1 MRSVEEILSRIKN
14 LLVDTPLAG
23 FKPYSNLYALFRAFA
38 GVIVELEQQLENIK
52 TIKSEDNATGTD
64 LDRIASEYGLYR
76 IQGSTATGSA
86 LMKTAT
92 PQTVVAGTI
101 FQSKDGTQLRT
112 LSNLVFTNNGEIAVQ
127 LESVEAKYISIEA
140 GAVLTAN
147 VYPGINCVVGVFRDS
162 NGNPLIGIF
171 DGTNQETDSELR
183 SRIKLLKVNWNS
195 KELKLQ
201 NRLLNIDGV
210 SRVYISNSNPVP
222 GALTIY
228 LNSKNQRVLS
238 AVRLSIEDFKEPGI
252 LVIVKSIDYYYV
264 EIDAQIAVN
273 NLADTGVIDSSIK
286 SALQQYVESL
296 GLVES
301 LEPNTLTSIILSQA
315 GVRNAVLGLP
325 TQTINITNKLF
336 KVSNINLTYSA

>member
-1 MRSVEEILSRIKN
+1 MRSVEEILSRIRN

-23 FKPYSNLYALFRAFA
+23 FKPYSNLYVLFRAFA
-38 GVIVELEQQLENIK
+38 GVVVELEQKLEDLK
-52 TIKSEDNATGTD
+52 VIKSENNATGTD

-76 IQGSTATGSA
+76 IQGSTATGSV
-86 LMKTAT
+86 LMKTST

-101 FQSKDGTQLRT
+101 FQSKNGTQLRT
-112 LSNLVFTNNGEIAVQ
+112 LSNLVFTNTGEVAVN

-140 GAVLTAN
+140 GATLTSN
-147 VYPGINCVVGVFRDS
+147 VYPGITCVVGVFRDS
-162 NGNPLIGIF
+162 SGNPLIGIF

-183 SRIKLLKVNWNS
+183 ARIKLLKVSWNS

-201 NRLLNIDGV
+201 NKLLNVDGV

-222 GALTIY
+222 GALTVYI
-228 LNSKNQRVLS
+228 NSKNERVLS
-238 AVRLSIEDFKEPGI
+238 AVRLLIEDFKEPGI

-264 EIDAQIAVN
+264 EIDAQVTVN
-273 NLADTGVIDSSIK
+273 NLKA
-286 SALQQYVESL
+286 ALQRYIESL
-296 GLVES
+296 GLVET
-301 LEPNTLTSIILSQA
+301 LEPNTLTSIILGQS

-336 KVSNINLTYSA
+336 KVSNINLTYST